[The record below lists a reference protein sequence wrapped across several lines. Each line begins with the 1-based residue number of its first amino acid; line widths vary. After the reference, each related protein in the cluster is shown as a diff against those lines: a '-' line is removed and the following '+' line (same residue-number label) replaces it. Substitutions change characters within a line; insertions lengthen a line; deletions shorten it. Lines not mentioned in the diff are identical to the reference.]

1 MKEKDDQ
8 FNNLSEAMNKL
19 TLNVDNLNNKV
30 DADGQKLKDLLDRV
44 QNLENND
51 CHQDSEIDWLK
62 KQVNKLM
69 EKPTIDPTSSDFDIS
84 QIINLIDEKVG
95 EVNTKFDI
103 KFTDLENNLEEHY
116 VKKSEYNNFKTKIET
131 KMTDHDNKF

>member
-69 EKPTIDPTSSDFDIS
+69 EKPTIDPTSS
-84 QIINLIDEKVG
+84 
-95 EVNTKFDI
+95 
-103 KFTDLENNLEEHY
+103 
-116 VKKSEYNNFKTKIET
+116 
-131 KMTDHDNKF
+131 

>member
-8 FNNLSEAMNKL
+8 FNNISEAMNKL
-19 TLNVDNLNNKV
+19 TLNVDNLNEKV
-30 DADGQKLKDLLDRV
+30 ETDGQKLKDLQDRV
-44 QNLENND
+44 QKLENND

-95 EVNTKFDI
+95 EVNAKFDS
-103 KFTDLENNLEEHY
+103 KFIDLENH
-116 VKKSEYNNFKTKIET
+116 ID
-131 KMTDHDNKF
+131 MH

>member
-8 FNNLSEAMNKL
+8 FDNINEAINKL
-19 TLNVDNLNNKV
+19 TLNVDKLNNKV
-30 DADGQKLKDLLDRV
+30 ESDGQKLNDMVDRV
-44 QNLENND
+44 QKLENND

-103 KFTDLENNLEEHY
+103 KFTDLESNLEEHY
-116 VKKSEYNNFKTKIET
+116 VKKSE
-131 KMTDHDNKF
+131 

>member
-8 FNNLSEAMNKL
+8 FNNISEAMNKL
-19 TLNVDNLNNKV
+19 TLNVDNLNEKV
-30 DADGQKLKDLLDRV
+30 ETDGQKLKDLLDRV
-44 QNLENND
+44 QKLENND

-95 EVNTKFDI
+95 EVNTKFDS
-103 KFTDLENNLEEHY
+103 KFTDLTNH
-116 VKKSEYNNFKTKIET
+116 ID
-131 KMTDHDNKF
+131 MH